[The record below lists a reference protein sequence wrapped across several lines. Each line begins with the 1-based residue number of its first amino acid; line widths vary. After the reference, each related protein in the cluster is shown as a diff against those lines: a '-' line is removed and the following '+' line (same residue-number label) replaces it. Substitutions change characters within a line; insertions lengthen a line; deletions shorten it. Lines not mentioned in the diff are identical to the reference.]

1 MFISSITGTVSELTP
16 NNQTR
21 FQCTVILT
29 LPLEELCFIE
39 PGRLIATENVFSSAR
54 DKRYTVLQ
62 IVDVFPVPPD
72 ETGGKRGTMMLS
84 CTATPIGEELQYKA
98 ARKSAD
104 IVTADT
110 FPAFGGAVEVLDD
123 DTTREV
129 IHHIAPDSRVEEN
142 GTRIDIGT
150 YRSNPNVKVGL
161 DAATLLRGNAAV
173 ISARPRART
182 TITNSIIQSLL
193 QDTENPVHIVYCDVN
208 NTGTMGLAPLVSRF
222 THSSILCLNDKFVPA
237 SVFLAMKNPGDRS
250 AHKRAVLDYLD
261 MMILPSVLEL
271 RRHDFTHAVS
281 NWMRENR
288 VAIFRPNEQTVDG
301 FINDIRVDILDGVDE
316 DVEEYISELMNGI
329 SETFRNER
337 FTEKNTHEMLD
348 MVEEFSQESKSHSAR
363 RTLYDLKAEIQS
375 VFETYSKDIP
385 SAARKSMQDVITE
398 LNNDERSSLLVVQ
411 GQKPTDI
418 LRFVGNLTQTL
429 IEERVKRLKIR
440 TPVLFIFNNIDEYV
454 GRNGSV
460 AREAGSDR
468 FYDAV
473 QTLLANGRRHGLGF
487 CLTLESAASL
497 DRSLARRVQSYF
509 IGPITFVEEPAR
521 IADLLNLS
529 EDLVRPAVRYEDG
542 DFLFTSADSPYHRR
556 VPLPVHT
563 EKSTASI
570 HAWLDDLLVEQER
583 RRQEYF
589 AQEEERRKRSEQERE
604 ERRRQQ
610 EKAAQEKARADA
622 EKAKADAD
630 RSRAE
635 AERAKAEAATAKSAE
650 PLLPEEADFPAL
662 EDTPDQAAATKAAA
676 DRKSKA
682 ALTTRERRKRGGRHG
697 KDTDRNQED
706 RSASAASAAAGDSP
720 ASVIADFPVDVDAP
734 EQDVRDA
741 TLTVEADEAK
751 VEAGKAGIDAGAGDD
766 TDAGTHAAPARK
778 TARGHRGRGRAKAA
792 KTGADHPAGTS
803 AQPEERSRTPKNE
816 PQTPRN
822 EPQSDVPRPSG
833 SERRLMI
840 EDFDPDAGRRNA
852 DTGSRS
858 SRDDAEAKASAAEDQ
873 PSDDKKK
880 APRRPARRRGPRGK
894 KSDDQDSKSQKGDA

>member
-1 MFISSITGTVSELTP
+1 MFISSISGTVSELTP

-21 FQCTVILT
+21 FQCTVTLT
-29 LPLEELCFIE
+29 LPLEELSSIE

-62 IVDVFPVPPD
+62 LVDVFPVPPD
-72 ETGGKRGTMMLS
+72 ETGGKRGTMTLS
-84 CTATPIGEELQYKA
+84 CTATPIGEELLYGS
-98 ARKSAD
+98 ARKSAE

-110 FPAFGGAVEVLDD
+110 FPAFAGTVEVLDD
-123 DTTREV
+123 DTTRDV

-173 ISARPRART
+173 ISARPRARA

-193 QDTENPVHIVYCDVN
+193 QDPEHRVHIVYCDVN
-208 NTGTMGLAPLVSRF
+208 NTGTMGLAPLISGF
-222 THSSILCLNDKFVPA
+222 PHSSILCLNDKFVPA
-237 SVFLAMKNPGDRS
+237 SVFVAMKNPGDRT

-288 VAIFRPNEQTVDG
+288 IAIFRPNEQTVDG

-329 SETFRNER
+329 AETFRNER
-337 FTEKNTHEMLD
+337 FTEKNTREMLD

-385 SAARKSMQDVITE
+385 SAARVSMQDVIAE

-418 LRFVGNLTQTL
+418 MRFIGNLTQTL

-468 FYDAV
+468 FYDVA
-473 QTLLANGRRHGLGF
+473 QTLLSNGRRHGLGF
-487 CLTLESAASL
+487 CLTLESAAAL
-497 DRSLARRVQSYF
+497 DRSLARRIQSYF

-563 EKSTASI
+563 EKNTSAI
-570 HAWLDDLLVEQER
+570 HTWLDALLIEQER

-610 EKAAQEKARADA
+610 EKAAQEKA
-622 EKAKADAD
+622 KADA
-630 RSRAE
+630 AK
-635 AERAKAEAATAKSAE
+635 AKAEAEHARNAAEQVKANAGPAVTTDATAAE
-650 PLLPEEADFPAL
+650 EEWTQDSNASPDKNSGAKPADGSG
-662 EDTPDQAAATKAAA
+662 
-676 DRKSKA
+676 SKTV
-682 ALTTRERRKRGGRHG
+682 LTTRDRRKRGGRRV
-697 KDTDRNQED
+697 KDTDMHTDQQPAGPP
-706 RSASAASAAAGDSP
+706 SASEGDSSIP
-720 ASVIADFPVDVDAP
+720 ETGDFFMDDAP
-734 EQDVRDA
+734 EQHAVDS
-741 TLTVEADEAK
+741 EA
-751 VEAGKAGIDAGAGDD
+751 AGAGVHL
-766 TDAGTHAAPARK
+766 DARAEPPAKPGEDSNAAAPAAPPRK
-778 TARGHRGRGRAKAA
+778 TARGHRGRGRSKSAKDSV
-792 KTGADHPAGTS
+792 DHPAGTDARPDTK
-803 AQPEERSRTPKNE
+803 AQAPS
-816 PQTPRN
+816 
-822 EPQSDVPRPSG
+822 SDAKVPRKDAQVDAG
-833 SERRLMI
+833 RTAGTDRKLMI
-840 EDFDPDAGRRNA
+840 EDFDPDAGRRGA
-852 DTGSRS
+852 ETDSRGRRDTTEATGST
-858 SRDDAEAKASAAEDQ
+858 AEGQAGG
-873 PSDDKKK
+873 DKKK

-894 KSDDQDSKSQKGDA
+894 KSDDQDSKSQKGGA